1 MSPGSYISFA
11 LHLGFVGWLVFDGD
25 FPRKPS
31 EMSVADV
38 SVVSSDLFDIMVN
51 NSSPDISTEIPS
63 AEAVSVTEDAVGPS
77 APEFDVVPAQV
88 VQSLTQ
94 ISSGDTLPLR
104 RPEPVAPVQDVV
116 ILPPVEL
123 QAPAEEESAQ
133 KPLETSLPPK
143 PRPAQRIAPAAI
155 DAPDIEMDIGAESRE
170 AAAPQEATAEVA
182 QEQQAQ
188 APEAVA
194 PEIVTEAEKP
204 SAAPVVT
211 ANAPER
217 SVRPRSRPARRAV
230 PAPVQEPPEPEPE
243 ELQIDPVTAALNA
256 ALMAGDV
263 APAGPEAA
271 AVPLAEQF
279 IRGMQL
285 AIAECWN
292 LGALSSAALS
302 TIVVVEMELTLDG
315 KPVPNSIKMLGFEGG
330 DDISAERAF
339 ETALRAIQ
347 GCGAQGFELPKDQF
361 STWRRVELTFN
372 PEKMRV
378 R

>member
-123 QAPAEEESAQ
+123 QAPMVEDSVQ
-133 KPLETSLPPK
+133 TTLETSLPPK

-155 DAPDIEMDIGAESRE
+155 DAPDMEMDIGAESRE
-170 AAAPQEATAEVA
+170 AAAPQEAPVEVA
-182 QEQQAQ
+182 QEQEAQ
-188 APEAVA
+188 TREAAA

-204 SAAPVVT
+204 SATPVVT

-217 SVRPRSRPARRAV
+217 SLRPRSRPAPRPV
-230 PAPVQEPPEPEPE
+230 PASEPAATEPEAPE
-243 ELQIDPVTAALNA
+243 IDPVTAALSA
-256 ALMAGDV
+256 ALMASEITTSGAET
-263 APAGPEAA
+263 APALSAPK
-271 AVPLAEQF
+271 
-279 IRGMQL
+279 
-285 AIAECWN
+285 IADVIMSTVENCWSI
-292 LGALSSAALS
+292 GHLSTMALS
-302 TIVVVEMELTLDG
+302 TNVEVEMKLAIDR
-315 KPVPNSIKMLGFEGG
+315 KPIESSIRMIGFEGG
-330 DDISAERAF
+330 DKTSAETVFAAF
-339 ETALRAIQ
+339 KSGISK
-347 GCGAQGFELPKDQF
+347 CGAKGFNLSKDDYQ
-361 STWRRVELTFN
+361 TWRYLSFTIN
-372 PEKMRV
+372 LDKMRV

>member
-123 QAPAEEESAQ
+123 QAPLVEDSVQ
-133 KPLETSLPPK
+133 TTLETSLPPK

-155 DAPDIEMDIGAESRE
+155 DAPGMEMDVGAQSRE
-170 AAAPQEATAEVA
+170 AAAPQEAPAEVA

-188 APEAVA
+188 TPEAAA
-194 PEIVTEAEKP
+194 PEIVTEAETP

-211 ANAPER
+211 ANAPAR
-217 SVRPRSRPARRAV
+217 SVRPRSRPAPRAA
-230 PAPVQEPPEPEPE
+230 PAPEPLEPDAEAP
-243 ELQIDPVTAALNA
+243 QIAPVTAALNA
-256 ALMAGDV
+256 ALLAGD
-263 APAGPEAA
+263 ATLGAPEAA
-271 AVPLAEQF
+271 TAPLAEQF

-330 DDISAERAF
+330 DDMSAERAF

-361 STWRRVELTFN
+361 ATWRRVELTFN

>member
-77 APEFDVVPAQV
+77 APEFDVVPVQV

-123 QAPAEEESAQ
+123 QAPMVEDSVQ
-133 KPLETSLPPK
+133 TTLETSLPPK

-155 DAPDIEMDIGAESRE
+155 DAPDMEMDIGAESRE
-170 AAAPQEATAEVA
+170 AAAPQEAPVEVA
-182 QEQQAQ
+182 QEQEAQ
-188 APEAVA
+188 TREAAA

-204 SAAPVVT
+204 SATPVVT

-217 SVRPRSRPARRAV
+217 SLRPRSRPAPRPV
-230 PAPVQEPPEPEPE
+230 PASEPAATEPEAPE
-243 ELQIDPVTAALNA
+243 IDPVTAALSA
-256 ALMAGDV
+256 ALMASEITTSGAET
-263 APAGPEAA
+263 APALSAPK
-271 AVPLAEQF
+271 
-279 IRGMQL
+279 
-285 AIAECWN
+285 IADVIMSTVENCWSI
-292 LGALSSAALS
+292 GHLSTMALS
-302 TIVVVEMELTLDG
+302 TNVEVEMKLAIDR
-315 KPVPNSIKMLGFEGG
+315 KPIESSIRMIGFEGG
-330 DDISAERAF
+330 DKTSAETVFAAF
-339 ETALRAIQ
+339 KSGISK
-347 GCGAQGFELPKDQF
+347 CGAKGFDLSKDDYE
-361 STWRRVELTFN
+361 TWRYLSFTIDLD
-372 PEKMRV
+372 KMRV

>member
-123 QAPAEEESAQ
+123 QAPMVEDSVQ
-133 KPLETSLPPK
+133 TTLETSLPPK

-155 DAPDIEMDIGAESRE
+155 DAPDMEMDIGAESRE
-170 AAAPQEATAEVA
+170 AAAPQEAPVEIA
-182 QEQQAQ
+182 QEQEAQ
-188 APEAVA
+188 TREAAA

-204 SAAPVVT
+204 SATPVVT

-217 SVRPRSRPARRAV
+217 SLRPRSRPAPRPV
-230 PAPVQEPPEPEPE
+230 PASEPAATEPEAPE
-243 ELQIDPVTAALNA
+243 IDPVTAALSA
-256 ALMAGDV
+256 ALMASEITTSGAET
-263 APAGPEAA
+263 APALSAPK
-271 AVPLAEQF
+271 
-279 IRGMQL
+279 
-285 AIAECWN
+285 IADVIMSTVENCWSI
-292 LGALSSAALS
+292 GHLSTMALS
-302 TIVVVEMELTLDG
+302 TNVEVEMKLAIDR
-315 KPVPNSIKMLGFEGG
+315 KPIESSIRMIGFEGG
-330 DDISAERAF
+330 DKTSAETVFAAF
-339 ETALRAIQ
+339 KSGISK
-347 GCGAQGFELPKDQF
+347 CGAKGFNLSKDDYE
-361 STWRRVELTFN
+361 TWRYLSFTIDLD
-372 PEKMRV
+372 KMRV

>member
-11 LHLGFVGWLVFDGD
+11 LHLGFVGWLVFNGD
-25 FPRKPS
+25 FSRKPA

-38 SVVSSDLFDIMVN
+38 SVVSSELFDIMVN
-51 NSSPDISTEIPS
+51 NTSPDISTDIPS
-63 AEAVSVTEDAVGPS
+63 AEAVPVVEDAAGPS
-77 APEFDVVPAQV
+77 APEVDGAPAQV
-88 VQSLTQ
+88 AQSLTQ
-94 ISSGDTLPLR
+94 ISLGDALPLQ

-123 QAPAEEESAQ
+123 QAPAEEDSAQ

-170 AAAPQEATAEVA
+170 AAAPQEALAEVA

-243 ELQIDPVTAALNA
+243 EPQIDPVTAALNA

-315 KPVPNSIKMLGFEGG
+315 KPVANSIKMLGFEGG

-347 GCGAQGFELPKDQF
+347 GCGAKGFELPKDQF
-361 STWRRVELTFN
+361 AIWRRVELTFN

>member
-123 QAPAEEESAQ
+123 QAPMVEDSVQ
-133 KPLETSLPPK
+133 TSLETSLPPK

-155 DAPDIEMDIGAESRE
+155 DAPDMEMDIGAESRE
-170 AAAPQEATAEVA
+170 AAAPQEAPVEVA
-182 QEQQAQ
+182 QEQEAQ
-188 APEAVA
+188 TREAAA

-204 SAAPVVT
+204 SATPVVT

-217 SVRPRSRPARRAV
+217 SLRPRSRPAPRPV
-230 PAPVQEPPEPEPE
+230 PASEPAATEPEAPE
-243 ELQIDPVTAALNA
+243 IDPVTAALSA
-256 ALMAGDV
+256 ALMASEIPTSGAET
-263 APAGPEAA
+263 APALSAPK
-271 AVPLAEQF
+271 
-279 IRGMQL
+279 
-285 AIAECWN
+285 IADVIMSTVENCWSI
-292 LGALSSAALS
+292 GHLSTMALS
-302 TIVVVEMELTLDG
+302 TNVEVEMKLAIDR
-315 KPVPNSIKMLGFEGG
+315 KPIESSIRMIGFEGG
-330 DDISAERAF
+330 DKTSAETVFAAF
-339 ETALRAIQ
+339 KSGISK
-347 GCGAQGFELPKDQF
+347 CGAKGFNLSKDDYE
-361 STWRRVELTFN
+361 TWRYLSFTIDLD
-372 PEKMRV
+372 KMRV

>member
-25 FPRKPS
+25 FPRKLS

-77 APEFDVVPAQV
+77 APEFDVVPVQV

-123 QAPAEEESAQ
+123 QAPMVEDSVQ
-133 KPLETSLPPK
+133 TTLETSLPPK

-155 DAPDIEMDIGAESRE
+155 DAPDMEMDIGAESRE
-170 AAAPQEATAEVA
+170 AAAPQEAPVEVA
-182 QEQQAQ
+182 QEQEAQ
-188 APEAVA
+188 TREAAA

-204 SAAPVVT
+204 SATPVVT

-217 SVRPRSRPARRAV
+217 SLRPRSRPAPRPV
-230 PAPVQEPPEPEPE
+230 PASEPAATEPEAPE
-243 ELQIDPVTAALNA
+243 IDPVTAALSA
-256 ALMAGDV
+256 ALMASEITTSGAET
-263 APAGPEAA
+263 APALSAPK
-271 AVPLAEQF
+271 
-279 IRGMQL
+279 
-285 AIAECWN
+285 IADVIMSTVENCWSI
-292 LGALSSAALS
+292 GHLSTMALS
-302 TIVVVEMELTLDG
+302 TNVEVEMKLAIDR
-315 KPVPNSIKMLGFEGG
+315 KPIESSIRMIGFEGG
-330 DDISAERAF
+330 DKTSAETVFAAF
-339 ETALRAIQ
+339 KSGISK
-347 GCGAQGFELPKDQF
+347 CGAKGFNLSKDDYE
-361 STWRRVELTFN
+361 TWRYLSFTIDLD
-372 PEKMRV
+372 KMRV

>member
-11 LHLGFVGWLVFDGD
+11 LHLGFVGWLVFNGD
-25 FPRKPS
+25 FSRKPA

-38 SVVSSDLFDIMVN
+38 SVVSSELFDIMVN
-51 NSSPDISTEIPS
+51 NTSPDISTDIPS
-63 AEAVSVTEDAVGPS
+63 AEAVPVVEDAAGPS
-77 APEFDVVPAQV
+77 APEVDGAPAQV
-88 VQSLTQ
+88 AQSLTQ
-94 ISSGDTLPLR
+94 ISVGDALPLQ

-123 QAPAEEESAQ
+123 QAPAEEDSAQ
-133 KPLETSLPPK
+133 KPLETSLPSK

-170 AAAPQEATAEVA
+170 AAAPQEAPAEVA

-188 APEAVA
+188 TPEAAA

-211 ANAPER
+211 ANAPAR
-217 SVRPRSRPARRAV
+217 SVRPRSRPAPRAA
-230 PAPVQEPPEPEPE
+230 PAPEPLEPDAEAP
-243 ELQIDPVTAALNA
+243 QIDPVTAALNA
-256 ALMAGDV
+256 ALMAGD
-263 APAGPEAA
+263 ATLGAPEAA
-271 AVPLAEQF
+271 TAPLAEQF

-315 KPVPNSIKMLGFEGG
+315 KPVPNSIKMLGYSGENER
-330 DDISAERAF
+330 SAADAF
-339 ETALRAIQ
+339 EAAVDAITR
-347 GCGAQGFELPKDQF
+347 CGAQGFELPKDQYA
-361 STWRRVELTFN
+361 TWRRMELTFN
-372 PEKMRV
+372 PERMRV

>member
-123 QAPAEEESAQ
+123 QAPMVEDSVQ
-133 KPLETSLPPK
+133 TTLETSLPPK

-155 DAPDIEMDIGAESRE
+155 DAPDMEMDIGAESRE
-170 AAAPQEATAEVA
+170 AAAPQEAPVEVA
-182 QEQQAQ
+182 QEQEAQ
-188 APEAVA
+188 TREAAA

-204 SAAPVVT
+204 SATPVVT

-217 SVRPRSRPARRAV
+217 SLRPRSRPAPRPV
-230 PAPVQEPPEPEPE
+230 PASEPAATEPEAPE
-243 ELQIDPVTAALNA
+243 IDPVTAALSA
-256 ALMAGDV
+256 ALMASEITTSGAET
-263 APAGPEAA
+263 APALSAPK
-271 AVPLAEQF
+271 
-279 IRGMQL
+279 
-285 AIAECWN
+285 IADVIMSTVENCWSI
-292 LGALSSAALS
+292 GHLSTMALS
-302 TIVVVEMELTLDG
+302 TNVEVEMKLAIDR
-315 KPVPNSIKMLGFEGG
+315 KPIESSIRMIGFEGG
-330 DDISAERAF
+330 DKTSAETVFAAF
-339 ETALRAIQ
+339 KSGISK
-347 GCGAQGFELPKDQF
+347 CGAKGFNLSKDDYE
-361 STWRRVELTFN
+361 TWRYLSFTIDLD
-372 PEKMRV
+372 KMRV

>member
-77 APEFDVVPAQV
+77 APEFDVVPVQV

-123 QAPAEEESAQ
+123 QAPMVEDSVQ
-133 KPLETSLPPK
+133 TTLETSLPPK

-155 DAPDIEMDIGAESRE
+155 DAPDMEMDIGAESRE
-170 AAAPQEATAEVA
+170 AAAPQEAPVEVA
-182 QEQQAQ
+182 QEQEAQ
-188 APEAVA
+188 TREAAA

-204 SAAPVVT
+204 SATPVVT

-217 SVRPRSRPARRAV
+217 SLRPRSRPAPRPV
-230 PAPVQEPPEPEPE
+230 PASEPAATEPEAPE
-243 ELQIDPVTAALNA
+243 IDPVTAALSA
-256 ALMAGDV
+256 ALMASEITTSGAET
-263 APAGPEAA
+263 APALSAPK
-271 AVPLAEQF
+271 
-279 IRGMQL
+279 
-285 AIAECWN
+285 IADVIMSTVENCWSI
-292 LGALSSAALS
+292 GHLSTMALS
-302 TIVVVEMELTLDG
+302 TNVEVEMKLAIDR
-315 KPVPNSIKMLGFEGG
+315 KPIESSIRMIGFEGG
-330 DDISAERAF
+330 DKTSAEIVFAAF
-339 ETALRAIQ
+339 KSGISK
-347 GCGAQGFELPKDQF
+347 CGAKGFNLSKDDYE
-361 STWRRVELTFN
+361 TWRYLSFTIDLD
-372 PEKMRV
+372 KMRV

>member
-123 QAPAEEESAQ
+123 QAPMVEDSVQ
-133 KPLETSLPPK
+133 TTLETSLPPK

-155 DAPDIEMDIGAESRE
+155 DAPDMEMDIGAESRE
-170 AAAPQEATAEVA
+170 AAAPQEAPVEVA
-182 QEQQAQ
+182 QEQEAQ
-188 APEAVA
+188 TREAAA

-204 SAAPVVT
+204 SATPVVT

-217 SVRPRSRPARRAV
+217 SLRPRSRPAPRPV
-230 PAPVQEPPEPEPE
+230 PASEPAATEPEAPE
-243 ELQIDPVTAALNA
+243 IDLVTAAVSA
-256 ALMAGDV
+256 ALMASEIATNG
-263 APAGPEAA
+263 AETGP
-271 AVPLAEQF
+271 
-279 IRGMQL
+279 
-285 AIAECWN
+285 
-292 LGALSSAALS
+292 ALSAPKIANVIISTVENCWSIGHLSTMALS
-302 TIVVVEMELTLDG
+302 TKVEIEMKLAIDR
-315 KPVPNSIKMLGFEGG
+315 KPIESSIRMIGFEGG
-330 DDISAERAF
+330 DKTSAETVFAAF
-339 ETALRAIQ
+339 KS
-347 GCGAQGFELPKDQF
+347 GVSKCGAKGFNLSKDDYK
-361 STWRRVELTFN
+361 TWRYLSFIIDLD
-372 PEKMRV
+372 KMRV